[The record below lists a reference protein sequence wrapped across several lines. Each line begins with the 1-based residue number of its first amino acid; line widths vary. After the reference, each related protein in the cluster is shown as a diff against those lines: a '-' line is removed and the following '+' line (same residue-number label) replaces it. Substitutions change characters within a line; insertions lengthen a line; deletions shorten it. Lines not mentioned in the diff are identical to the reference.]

1 MTLTCRDVML
11 EQPVLLSPDDTVEK
25 AFKLIRQHGMRY
37 LPVVDDN
44 GKYLGVFTSATLIRL
59 LLPPSMTI
67 KIGGMDTDKG
77 LKNLG
82 FYHMDKADFAEVS
95 TRLKNINVI
104 DNLSD
109 VKNIPV
115 TSPDTSLMEGI
126 LLLHNYKRHV
136 ILAEPDSHKFVGVLT
151 IKSVLSHIFAD

>member
-1 MTLTCRDVML
+1 MNLTCRDVML
-11 EQPVLLSPDDTVEK
+11 ECPVLLTPEDTVEK
-25 AFKLIRQHGMRY
+25 AFKLICEHGMRY
-37 LPVVDDN
+37 LPVVDKDN
-44 GKYLGVFTSATLIRL
+44 KYLGVFTSATLIML

-82 FYHMDKADFAEVS
+82 FYHMSKEDFMEIS
-95 TRLKNINVI
+95 KGLREMKVI
-104 DNLSD
+104 DNLSA

-115 TSPDTSLMEGI
+115 ASPDTSIMEGI

-136 ILAEPDSHKFVGVLT
+136 ILVEPETQQFVGVLT
-151 IKSVLSHIFAD
+151 IKSVLKHIFE

>member
-1 MTLTCRDVML
+1 MTLSCRDVML
-11 EQPVLLSPDDTVEK
+11 EQPVLLAPDDSVAK
-25 AFKLIRQHGMRY
+25 AFNLIREHGMRY
-37 LPVVDDN
+37 LPVVDEN

-59 LLPPSMTI
+59 LLPPSLTI

-82 FYHMDKADFAEVS
+82 FYHMDREDFMEVS
-95 TRLKNINVI
+95 KELKNKKVI

-115 TSPDTSLMEGI
+115 TSPDTPLMEGI

-136 ILAEPDSHKFVGVLT
+136 ILAEPKTQQFVGVLT
-151 IKSVLSHIFAD
+151 IKSVLAHIFD